1 MFIFLHQTKWRLL
14 RPKRAQN
21 KHRKRHK
28 AADCRRRRENESF
41 KGTFEFLESIGQSEF
56 RLVPEELEAF

>member
-1 MFIFLHQTKWRLL
+1 MADFWD
-14 RPKRAQN
+14 PKTPKTNFKIEQE
-21 KHRKRHK
+21 